1 MKTQIQYINKK
12 EKGGWIGMN
21 ELASQA
27 HFLKWKHKKH
37 PEHTIEIY
45 KGSPHSVRV
54 VTIKHE
60 KIELYVMRK
69 IVKKGY
75 SLEEAYQ
82 IAHYKF
88 ALYYEELK
96 KPMSQIIKL
105 VNLRLKKLGYT

>member
-27 HFLKWKHKKH
+27 HFLEWKHKKH
-37 PEHTIEIY
+37 QEHTIEIY
-45 KGSPHSVRV
+45 KGSPHSVKL

-60 KIELYVMRK
+60 KVELYVM
-69 IVKKGY
+69 KKLIKEGY

-88 ALYYEELK
+88 ALYFEEHKGEMKTIL
-96 KPMSQIIKL
+96 KL
-105 VNLRLKKLGYT
+105 VNERMKKLGY